1 MEDVEPYF
9 IELIKKL
16 ASMQA
21 PITTAQGLELTNSL
35 IEGKSSEKRLIE
47 WKSKNCHA
55 YKLKG
60 NVKLGKSYWN
70 NFLRRNSHLIRQ
82 KRSKI

>member
-1 MEDVEPYF
+1 MEDVKPHL

-35 IEGKSSEKRLIE
+35 IEGKSSEKRFIE
-47 WKSKNCHA
+47 WKSQNCHA

-60 NVKLGKSYWN
+60 NVKLGN

-82 KRSKI
+82 KKE